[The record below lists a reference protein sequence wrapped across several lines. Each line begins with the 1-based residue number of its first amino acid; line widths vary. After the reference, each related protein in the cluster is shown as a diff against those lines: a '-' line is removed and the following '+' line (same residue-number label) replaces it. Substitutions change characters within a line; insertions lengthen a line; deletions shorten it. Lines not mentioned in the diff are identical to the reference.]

1 MKKKEAIITIAVFL
15 VLLFGLTI
23 WNLLTPDR
31 EFSYN
36 ENKYLDQ
43 MPSFTL
49 EKLLN
54 GKWQSEFESYITD
67 QFIGRDT
74 WVELNVMTERGI
86 GKKDVNGVL
95 FADDHYMIQM
105 YKPQDID
112 PELVNKNLQR
122 LHGFVEKSK
131 ELVGLEHTS
140 VMLVPTASEVLSDKL
155 PEFAEGMLYDQKE
168 LLRRAEEQVGDEA
181 WIDVQSVLDQHKDE

>member
-1 MKKKEAIITIAVFL
+1 MKKKEAMITIIFFL

-43 MPSFTL
+43 MPSFTV

-74 WVELNVMTERGI
+74 WVELNVLARI
-86 GKKDVNGVL
+86 
-95 FADDHYMIQM
+95 I
-105 YKPQDID
+105 I
-112 PELVNKNLQR
+112 
-122 LHGFVEKSK
+122 
-131 ELVGLEHTS
+131 
-140 VMLVPTASEVLSDKL
+140 
-155 PEFAEGMLYDQKE
+155 
-168 LLRRAEEQVGDEA
+168 
-181 WIDVQSVLDQHKDE
+181 

>member
-112 PELVNKNLQR
+112 PELVNKNLNI
-122 LHGFVEKSK
+122 SK
-131 ELVGLEHTS
+131 L
-140 VMLVPTASEVLSDKL
+140 
-155 PEFAEGMLYDQKE
+155 
-168 LLRRAEEQVGDEA
+168 
-181 WIDVQSVLDQHKDE
+181 